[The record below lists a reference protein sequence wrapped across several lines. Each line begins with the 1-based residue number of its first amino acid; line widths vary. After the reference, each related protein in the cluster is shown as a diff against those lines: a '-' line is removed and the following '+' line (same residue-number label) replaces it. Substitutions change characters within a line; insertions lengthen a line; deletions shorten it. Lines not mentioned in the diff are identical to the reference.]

1 MFLKQKEGIK
11 FKCKIV
17 DILSL
22 PCVWNSTLDNG
33 SNIDALF

>member
-22 PCVWNSTLDNG
+22 SLRLQLH
-33 SNIDALF
+33 AR